1 MLFNLNVFICI
12 LFYFIFFFKLDTLPD
27 TISEELVSPPGIKP
41 EFLHSLGDYVNVC
54 AVKPPGFLA
63 AGQNVADICELS
75 TSSGSSQLETCDR
88 QDSNISKVPFTLL
101 STI

>member
-1 MLFNLNVFICI
+1 MYLFV
-12 LFYFIFFFKLDTLPD
+12 FYFIFLKLDTLPD
-27 TISEELVSPPGIKP
+27 TIPEELVSPPGIKP
-41 EFLHSLGDYVNVC
+41 EFLHSLGDYVNGC
-54 AVKPPGFLA
+54 TVKPPGFLA